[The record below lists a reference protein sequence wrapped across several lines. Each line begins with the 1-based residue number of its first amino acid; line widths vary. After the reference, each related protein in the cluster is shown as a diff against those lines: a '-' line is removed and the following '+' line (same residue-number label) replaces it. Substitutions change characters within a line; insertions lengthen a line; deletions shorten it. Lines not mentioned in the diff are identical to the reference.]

1 MTLEEFVAEHAATST
16 VEGPGGTAARPVVAA
31 AHEEEHYNG
40 KPISW
45 VGVLITCLGFIVG
58 GVAFIPHPVWWL
70 FWIGVG
76 VAVIGLLVML
86 FAKTFSEDWY

>member
-1 MTLEEFVAEHAATST
+1 MAEHAATST

-31 AHEEEHYNG
+31 AHEEHFAG

-45 VGVLITCLGFIVG
+45 IGVLITCIGFIVG

-70 FWIGVG
+70 FWVG
-76 VAVIGLLVML
+76 AGIAVIGIITML